1 MGAPQSKPK
10 PKPPAM
16 TLVPQPFD
24 FPPDAARTRM
34 AVPAYDLMFGK
45 LSLRRLFD
53 DYYPRQPGMNVDA
66 QVLLKPPRE
75 AHLHLTTTMS
85 NNNGEALLR
94 WQRDLDDPHTF
105 VDLLMSSSKS
115 MLQLR
120 SCAYYPKYGIGAFGT
135 FPLLMEKRACSKDYG
150 VMGLRYASENLSVG
164 ASFVPFPSPDEVPY
178 GAWLVGRKGRFS
190 GGLQYKPLAGRR
202 QYMPYTDL
210 KNWNCAISYGTGST
224 SPLSNPFMCTLELI
238 GSAQLVASAYQRQIL
253 QRRENYHL
261 GDDHIIGA
269 LGYVDFG
276 LELATRVDKDK
287 PADSADKSLFQLAAS
302 FQPNSYLLVK
312 GKLGT
317 SKYSAALVCKL
328 PPYFRLSVTAENDH
342 SKGTSYGLGICIG
355 EVMEPCYHTVNSDG
369 TVLTK
374 TEERFDGEKTKRTF
388 QFDPDA
394 GEFDN
399 LPTEMKPIDKI
410 L

>member
-1 MGAPQSKPK
+1 MGAPQSKPKPK

-66 QVLLKPPRE
+66 Q
-75 AHLHLTTTMS
+75 MS

-94 WQRDLDDPHTF
+94 WQRDLDDPHSF

-135 FPLLMEKRACSKDYG
+135 FPLLMENRACSKDYG

-190 GGLQYKPLAGRR
+190 GGLQYKPLVAGRR

-224 SPLSNPFMCTLELI
+224 SPLSHSFMCTLELI
-238 GSAQLVASAYQRQIL
+238 GSAQLVASAYQRHIL
-253 QRRENYHL
+253 QRRENDHL

-312 GKLGT
+312 GKLGM

-328 PPYFRLSVTAENDH
+328 PPYFRLSVTAENDR

-355 EVMEPCYHTVNSDG
+355 EFMEPCYHTINSDG

-388 QFDPDA
+388 QFDRDA
-394 GEFDN
+394 EEFDN
-399 LPTEMKPIDKI
+399 LPAEMKPIDKI